1 MTTTTIL
8 EGINVLDFTHIV
20 AGPHCT
26 KLMAEYGADVIKIEP
41 PNGDPARGLP
51 VIREGRSAYFVQHNL
66 GKKTMA
72 MDLAEPEA
80 RDICL
85 ALVRESDVVVENF
98 SPGVMRRLGLD
109 WDTLRQVNP
118 DLIMCSISCFGQT
131 GPLSHLPGYDFI
143 GQSYAG
149 ILDMNGEPD
158 RCPVFTD
165 LAFGDVST
173 GTHAYAA
180 ILSALFHKFRGNG
193 GQYIDI
199 SLVDVLFSYQDM
211 GVQLYDAS
219 AGQLNLTRGG
229 TKHPFLSPFGIYECG
244 GKHIF
249 ILANRS
255 QWLRLVEL
263 IDRPDMLDDPRFA
276 DISTRGKHRQI
287 VDEAINAW
295 LANIGDADE
304 ALRQLQ
310 QSLVPAAP
318 LLTIPEILNHPH
330 MAARKT
336 VRTVLDPVFG
346 QLKIPN
352 NPFRFSQFP
361 ESRDLRAGF
370 LGQHNREILRDR
382 LGFTEVQISELEHRG
397 VITSKRI

>member
-149 ILDMNGEPD
+149 ILDMNGEP
-158 RCPVFTD
+158 
-165 LAFGDVST
+165 
-173 GTHAYAA
+173 
-180 ILSALFHKFRGNG
+180 
-193 GQYIDI
+193 
-199 SLVDVLFSYQDM
+199 
-211 GVQLYDAS
+211 
-219 AGQLNLTRGG
+219 AGPG
-229 TKHPFLSPFGIYECG
+229 S
-244 GKHIF
+244 
-249 ILANRS
+249 
-255 QWLRLVEL
+255 
-263 IDRPDMLDDPRFA
+263 
-276 DISTRGKHRQI
+276 
-287 VDEAINAW
+287 
-295 LANIGDADE
+295 
-304 ALRQLQ
+304 
-310 QSLVPAAP
+310 
-318 LLTIPEILNHPH
+318 
-330 MAARKT
+330 
-336 VRTVLDPVFG
+336 RT
-346 QLKIPN
+346 
-352 NPFRFSQFP
+352 
-361 ESRDLRAGF
+361 
-370 LGQHNREILRDR
+370 
-382 LGFTEVQISELEHRG
+382 
-397 VITSKRI
+397 